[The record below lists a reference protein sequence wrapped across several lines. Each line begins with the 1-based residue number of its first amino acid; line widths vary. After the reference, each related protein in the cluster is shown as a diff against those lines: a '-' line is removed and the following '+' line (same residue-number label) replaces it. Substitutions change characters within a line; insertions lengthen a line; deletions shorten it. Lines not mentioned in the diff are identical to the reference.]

1 MPKNLVIVESPAK
14 AKTIEGYLGKDF
26 TVASSMGHVR
36 DLPKGG
42 NAIDIENDFEPTY
55 EISPDK
61 KEVIA
66 KLKKLAKEA
75 EMVYL
80 ASDEDREGEAISWH
94 LKEVLDLKDARTR
107 RIVFT
112 EITKKAI
119 LNALEN
125 PRGIDEDLVNA
136 QQARRVLDRLVGY
149 ELSPILW
156 KKIAT
161 GLSAGRVQSVAVR
174 LVVEREREITDFKV
188 KSSYK
193 VNAVFDLGN
202 GKTLVA
208 ELPERFDTEQEAME
222 FLESCRNAKFT
233 ISDLQTK
240 PSKRSPSPPFTT
252 STLQQEAARKLGFS
266 VIQTMMV
273 AQKLYE
279 AGKISYMRT
288 DSLNL
293 SDEAREGAAKQI
305 YAAFGKEFHQSRVFK
320 TKSTGAQEA
329 HEAIRPTDFSV
340 TDPRMDRNA
349 GRLYDL
355 IWKRALASQMADAEL
370 EKTTATI
377 SISTNSRT
385 LVATGEVI
393 KFEGF
398 LKVYMESGDDEDEEE
413 NSKVLPPLS
422 IGQDLKLDEM
432 VARQTFTR
440 HPPRYTEASLVKKL
454 EEMGIGRPST
464 YAPTISTIQKRGYVV
479 KEARE
484 GVERKYNVFTLKD
497 GAVNRREDTEITGA
511 EKNKLFPTNTA
522 MVVNDFLVEHFPDI
536 TDYSFTS
543 EIEQEFDEIAAG
555 KLKWRKMIADFYK
568 PFHKKVTTTE
578 KVERSSVGR
587 TRELGTDPKTGK
599 KVYAKLGKFGAYVQI
614 GENPDDNGGEKPK
627 FASLRPGQFIENVT
641 LEDAMELFKMPRDM
655 GLFEDKPVV
664 IGIGRFGPYVLHDKK
679 YVSIPKELDP
689 YTIPLEKAIELIENK
704 RIADAN
710 KIIKTFP
717 ENPDIQILNGRFGP
731 YIKAGKKNVRIPKDR
746 EPASLTLEECL
757 TMAENAPERRG
768 RWGRAAAPRTEAKEA
783 APAGKTVALKTA
795 ATETGVA
802 EPKKPAVKKAAAVK
816 KRAVKKAP
824 VKKKATKKK
833 AAKKV
838 AKTAKKPVKKTAK
851 KKK

>member
-1 MPKNLVIVESPAK
+1 MSKNLVIVESPAK

-26 TVASSMGHVR
+26 TVASSMGHIR

-42 NAIDIENDFEPTY
+42 GAIDIENDFEPTY
-55 EISPDK
+55 EVSPDK

-66 KLKKLAKEA
+66 RLKKLAKEA
-75 EMVYL
+75 TMVYL

-94 LKEVLDLKDARTR
+94 LKEVLDLKDAKTR

-174 LVVEREREITDFKV
+174 LVVERERDITDFKV

-193 VNAVFDLGN
+193 VNALFDLGK

-208 ELPERFDTEQEAME
+208 ELPERFDSEKEAQE
-222 FLESCRNAKFT
+222 FLKSCVGAKFK
-233 ISDLQTK
+233 IADLQTR

-288 DSLNL
+288 DSVNL
-293 SDEAREGAAKQI
+293 SDEARQGAEQQI
-305 YAAFGKEFHQSRVFK
+305 RTAFGKEFHQPRVFK
-320 TKSTGAQEA
+320 TKSSGAQEA

-340 TDPRMDRNA
+340 MDPRMDRNA
-349 GRLYDL
+349 GRLYEL
-355 IWKRALASQMADAEL
+355 IWKRAIASQMADAEL

-377 SISTNSRT
+377 GISTNPRN
-385 LVATGEVI
+385 LIATGEVI

-413 NSKVLPPLS
+413 SSKVLPPLN
-422 IGQDLKLDEM
+422 IGQDLKLEELT
-432 VARQTFTR
+432 ARQIFSR

-464 YAPTISTIQKRGYVV
+464 YAPTITTIQKRGYVV
-479 KEARE
+479 KEIRE
-484 GVERKYNVFTLKD
+484 GVERVYNVYTLRDDIITK
-497 GAVNRREDTEITGA
+497 REDTEITGA

-555 KLKWRKMIADFYK
+555 KLKWKKMIADFYK
-568 PFHKKVTTTE
+568 PFHIKVSTTE

-587 TRELGTDPKTGK
+587 ARELGVDPKTGK
-599 KVYAKLGKFGAYVQI
+599 NVYAKLGKFGAYVQI

-641 LEDAMELFKMPRDM
+641 LADAMELFKMPRDM
-655 GLFEDKPVV
+655 GMFEDKPVV

-679 YVSIPKELDP
+679 YTSIPKDLDP
-689 YTIPLEKAIELIENK
+689 YTIPLEKAIELIEAK
-704 RIADAN
+704 RVADAN
-710 KIIKTFP
+710 KMIKTFD

-731 YIKAGKKNVRIPKDR
+731 YIKAGKKNVKIPKDR
-746 EPASLTLEECL
+746 EPASLTLEECVTL
-757 TMAENAPERRG
+757 AENAPERKG
-768 RWGRAAAPRTEAKEA
+768 RWGRAGGGRTSQAKE
-783 APAGKTVALKTA
+783 PAVKSIAIKA
-795 ATETGVA
+795 
-802 EPKKPAVKKAAAVK
+802 PAVKKAAAVK
-816 KRAVKKAP
+816 KTATKKAP
-824 VKKKATKKK
+824 AKKAPAKKTAAKSVAKKGATKT
-833 AAKKV
+833 ATKKV
-838 AKTAKKPVKKTAK
+838 AKKAARRKR
-851 KKK
+851 